1 MNIPL
6 TPHDIIIILLIIH
19 IAIWTL
25 INLAAKII
33 IFTIVMAL
41 IIILCLMAFNK
52 PLPNQHKSPI
62 KQKKSRPVLYTFL
75 TSLIPFPATFIITY
89 FFIYNSESEN
99 SNTAQNFLNQ
109 SFRNYGLMEILA
121 MLAPTFLYILLV
133 LALTSTESQNSN
145 KKEVQIKK
153 SKASLQKSR
162 KKSDKKAGKKAKAN
176 KDRLL
181 LSTFSKHSKILIS
194 SSTILAII
202 AYISVLKFNLES
214 ASGDTGTALQITSIQ
229 FSENNFKWIAQL
241 SMYTLLAYLTL
252 LPALLIPELRKHIRP
267 HHSIPILKNLDPKN
281 PIHLCITLILISTAL
296 TTIINIC
303 ITGLFLSALKDN
315 IGFFLIS
322 TPMLSY
328 LLCTLSIILT
338 LNRKF
343 QITSS
348 QENSLKSGL
357 PEALLW
363 LLASILT
370 LFVAYIFI
378 MYIPYN
384 LGRAIANPG
393 KALGS
398 SESTYDCIFPVDPK
412 SRDSIAFGVIAASKP
427 ESVHIFTPEYNQES
441 NSYGKEIGNGKVI
454 PNKLV
459 ESQVKIP
466 GGYRIEKFDD
476 SKHGYNLHTGKCEY
490 VQTRYSL
497 KDIFYEEY
505 IENSKK
511 PPRK

>member
-162 KKSDKKAGKKAKAN
+162 KSQIRKQERKQKP
-176 KDRLL
+176 
-181 LSTFSKHSKILIS
+181 TKIDYCSLH
-194 SSTILAII
+194 
-202 AYISVLKFNLES
+202 FR
-214 ASGDTGTALQITSIQ
+214 SIQ
-229 FSENNFKWIAQL
+229 
-241 SMYTLLAYLTL
+241 
-252 LPALLIPELRKHIRP
+252 
-267 HHSIPILKNLDPKN
+267 
-281 PIHLCITLILISTAL
+281 
-296 TTIINIC
+296 
-303 ITGLFLSALKDN
+303 
-315 IGFFLIS
+315 
-322 TPMLSY
+322 
-328 LLCTLSIILT
+328 
-338 LNRKF
+338 
-343 QITSS
+343 
-348 QENSLKSGL
+348 
-357 PEALLW
+357 
-363 LLASILT
+363 
-370 LFVAYIFI
+370 
-378 MYIPYN
+378 
-384 LGRAIANPG
+384 
-393 KALGS
+393 
-398 SESTYDCIFPVDPK
+398 
-412 SRDSIAFGVIAASKP
+412 
-427 ESVHIFTPEYNQES
+427 
-441 NSYGKEIGNGKVI
+441 
-454 PNKLV
+454 
-459 ESQVKIP
+459 
-466 GGYRIEKFDD
+466 
-476 SKHGYNLHTGKCEY
+476 
-490 VQTRYSL
+490 RY
-497 KDIFYEEY
+497 
-505 IENSKK
+505 
-511 PPRK
+511 